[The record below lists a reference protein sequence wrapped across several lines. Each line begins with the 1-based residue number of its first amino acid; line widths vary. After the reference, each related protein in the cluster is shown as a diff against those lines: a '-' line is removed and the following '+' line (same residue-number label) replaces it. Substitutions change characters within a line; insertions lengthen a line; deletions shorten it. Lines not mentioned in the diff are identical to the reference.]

1 MVEKNAEMDIT
12 TSTSTTAARVAWSGR
27 GGNSVLVHGTVGEDA
42 CNLKAGCG
50 CLSGAW
56 SGPVDR
62 LVSCEGC
69 GGLVIRVR

>member
-27 GGNSVLVHGTVGEDA
+27 GGNSVHGTVGEDA